1 MKSSQTGGTYAFSSS
16 GLVIISEF
24 LKLLLAASLLL
35 RHCRKQ
41 SRKHTEESGS
51 GYAPL
56 IPLTSSPKSSSQDEL
71 IAMKSDGDDEED
83 KSSEET
89 LREDI
94 ELGIDTP
101 CPRSNLLVLWVA
113 AMREV
118 SVETRYG
125 FANLALLYALIN
137 NTVRTHVYP
146 SLPNLLMRM
155 AADLRFV
162 QTRRSGYNCSYQIW
176 SHLHHSICHGHHTS
190 NQDFERAMGSNR
202 HPG

>member
-1 MKSSQTGGTYAFSSS
+1 MTSSQTGGTYAFSSS

-24 LKLLLAASLLL
+24 LKLLLSASLLL
-35 RHCRKQ
+35 RHCIKQ
-41 SRKHTEESGS
+41 ARKHTEGSGS

-56 IPLTSSPKSSSQDEL
+56 IPLGSSPKSSSQDEL
-71 IAMKSDGDDEED
+71 IAMRSDGDDEEE

-101 CPRSNLLVLWVA
+101 CPRPNLLVSWVA

-137 NTVRTHVYP
+137 NTVRNHVYP
-146 SLPNLLMRM
+146 SIFDLLTRM
-155 AADLRFV
+155 GGRSSFHINSPIRV
-162 QTRRSGYNCSYQIW
+162 Q
-176 SHLHHSICHGHHTS
+176 LL
-190 NQDFERAMGSNR
+190 
-202 HPG
+202 

>member
-24 LKLLLAASLLL
+24 LKLLLSASLLL
-35 RHCRKQ
+35 RHCIKR
-41 SRKHTEESGS
+41 SRKRTEESDI

-56 IPLTSSPKSSSQDEL
+56 IPLTSSSKSSSQDDL
-71 IAMKSDGDDEED
+71 IAMKSDGHVEEE

-101 CPRSNLLVLWVA
+101 CPRPNLLVLWVA

-137 NTVRTHVYP
+137 NTVRNHFYP
-146 SLPNLLMRM
+146 SLL
-155 AADLRFV
+155 A
-162 QTRRSGYNCSYQIW
+162 C
-176 SHLHHSICHGHHTS
+176 
-190 NQDFERAMGSNR
+190 
-202 HPG
+202 